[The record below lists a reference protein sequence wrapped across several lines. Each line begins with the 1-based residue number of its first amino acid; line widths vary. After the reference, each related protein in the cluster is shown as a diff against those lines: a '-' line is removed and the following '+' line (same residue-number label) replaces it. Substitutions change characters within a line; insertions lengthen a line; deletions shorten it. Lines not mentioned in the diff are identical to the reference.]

1 MRTELWVKSLTPHQ
15 LPVANSMQMPIEPT
29 WAEIAVRLL
38 LTLIAGAVIG
48 FNREARGHAAGLRT
62 TILVGLAAAVSMIQ
76 ANVLLTVAGK
86 ASDSFGVMDLMRL
99 PLGILTGVGFIGAGA
114 ILRRGD
120 LIIGVTT
127 AATLWIM
134 TVIGL
139 CLGGGQ
145 LALGCVATILAVI
158 TLWALRSLDIR
169 IPREQR
175 ATIVVS
181 PSDGSSLSP
190 IAVSRLLDEAGY
202 RARVVRLEEGERIT
216 LTFEVRWRQ
225 RERDGLPLSVLE
237 LLKKNYQ
244 IERFEL
250 SDKGGH

>member
-1 MRTELWVKSLTPHQ
+1 
-15 LPVANSMQMPIEPT
+15 MQMPIEPT

-38 LTLIAGAVIG
+38 MTLIAGAVIG

-62 TILVGLAAAVSMIQ
+62 TILVGLAAAVAMIQ
-76 ANVLLTVAGK
+76 ANVLLTVGGK
-86 ASDSFGVMDLMRL
+86 TSDSFGVMDLMRL

-145 LALGCVATILAVI
+145 LALGSAATILAVI
-158 TLWALRSLDIR
+158 TLWALRSLDAR
-169 IPREQR
+169 IPREHR
-175 ATIVVS
+175 AIIVVS
-181 PSDGSSLSP
+181 ASDNSSHAP
-190 IAVSRLLDEAGY
+190 VEVSRLLGKAGY
-202 RARVVRLEEGERIT
+202 RAQVVRLEEGERIT
-216 LTFEVRWRQ
+216 LTLELHWRQ
-225 RERDGLPLSVLE
+225 LERHGLPLSVLE
-237 LLKKNYQ
+237 LLKKNYRV
-244 IERFEL
+244 ESFDL
-250 SDKGGH
+250 PDNGDH